1 MSLRSQGRVT
11 VSVHIPA
18 PKVEFLDQ
26 MISRSGES
34 TSAYL
39 TKAGVQRAVREA
51 QQAGLMV
58 PESIT
63 ADTL

>member
-26 MISRSGES
+26 MIARSGES

-39 TKAGVQRAVREA
+39 TKAGIQRAVREA
-51 QQAGLMV
+51 QQAGLEV

>member
-1 MSLRSQGRVT
+1 VSLRSQGRVT

-18 PKVEFLDQ
+18 AKVEFLDQ

-39 TKAGVQRAVREA
+39 TKAGMQRAVREA
-51 QQAGLMV
+51 KAANVAV

>member
-1 MSLRSQGRVT
+1 MSLKSQGRVT

-18 PKVEFLDQ
+18 PKVDFLDQ
-26 MISRSGES
+26 MIARSGES

-39 TKAGVQRAVREA
+39 TRAGIQRAVREA
-51 QQAGLMV
+51 AAAGISV